1 MSTMRTMAHT
11 LASRGVGLLVGI
23 GAVSPAFAAGL
34 DFTLPPRELL
44 LSAALVLLSVALAMR
59 LIRRREKPGTE
70 PDAPDLRWWK
80 NSNA

>member
-1 MSTMRTMAHT
+1 MSTVRPMAHT

-34 DFTLPPRELL
+34 DSTLPPRELL

-59 LIRRREKPGTE
+59 LIRRREKQGTE